1 MKNTKQSI
9 TFKVVVGYLLL
20 AAMAALAVW
29 FIYSELEKF
38 SAVNQ
43 FNDINNQQLIL
54 VSEITTD
61 LYETES
67 TGRRFIQSGDTTD
80 LNRYSDQIEAIQHD
94 INALKQTY
102 ADPVMRI
109 NLDSI
114 SNLLTQKSENLEEL
128 LQLDS
133 RNRNTSFYSEVIQEL
148 EKIDESFTEKPD
160 KDKRFS
166 NLEPHQRRVLLRLLD
181 FSEEENPEE
190 LTKMGRDSLVASV
203 KNVLGELERQNQ
215 NFRAVINQKEDE
227 LLANDLVLNEQLR
240 KLIMAID
247 QEERQTSLARVE
259 ESQIMLNDISRII
272 FIIGAACILI
282 ILLFLL
288 LIFRDVTRSQQYRVQ
303 LEEAKSITESLMKR
317 REKFMA
323 AITHDLRSPLN
334 TVVGYTELMG
344 KSGLTNKQS
353 HYLGHLKKSSEYILH
368 LVNDL
373 LDLSKLEAGK
383 MNVEILPFNPKT
395 LLEETLYNTIPENK
409 KDLVLKLNAPKET
422 DCQVLSDP
430 FRIKQ
435 ILSNLI
441 TNAYKFTE
449 TGKITASLALE
460 KESNENYILHI
471 SIKDTGIGI
480 SESKQEEIFKEFS
493 QEHGEI
499 EKKYGGT
506 GLGLAITKRITRL
519 LKGDI
524 ELHSE
529 PGKGSEFIIKFPVVK
544 LKAQDEIPEKA
555 PTSNYNLSGK
565 NILVVDDES
574 SQLALS
580 RELIKSV
587 GMNCDTAM
595 NGEEALQKLTEK
607 HFHLVLTD
615 IQMPK
620 MDGFNLL
627 KSIKDNP
634 KISTTPVIAVSG
646 RTNITAAAYAEAG
659 FSGNMIK
666 PYKPADLLRKISE
679 ILEVRIEK
687 ATPQKKKKIGEFK
700 NYSLDEVLLFAGED
714 QEALNAILTVFIEST
729 SMNLVEIHSAFN
741 KNNNGKISNIAHRML
756 PMFKQLDA
764 REITCKLEELE
775 NNGFAEVN
783 EKEIST
789 LSRKIEAL
797 LKDLQKEI
805 KA

>member
-1 MKNTKQSI
+1 MKNTKRSI

-43 FNDINNQQLIL
+43 SNDINNQQLIL

-80 LNRYSDQIEAIQHD
+80 LNRYSAQIDDIQND
-94 INALKQTY
+94 INKLKQTY
-102 ADPVMRI
+102 TDYVMRN

-114 SNLLTQKSENLEEL
+114 SDLLTKKSDNLEEL
-128 LQLDS
+128 LQLDA
-133 RNRNTSFYSEVIQEL
+133 RNRNTSFYTEVIQEL
-148 EKIDESFTEKPD
+148 EKIDESFTEPD
-160 KDKRFS
+160 YDERFA
-166 NLEPHQRRVLLRLLD
+166 NLKPHQRRVLINLLE
-181 FSEEENPEE
+181 FSEEESPGE
-190 LTKMGRDSLVASV
+190 LTVMGRDSLVTSV

-215 NFRAVINQKEDE
+215 NFRAVINQKEGE
-227 LLANDLVLNEQLR
+227 LLDNDLILNEQLR
-240 KLIMAID
+240 KLLSAID
-247 QEERQTSLARVE
+247 LEERQASLARVE
-259 ESQIMLNDISRII
+259 ESQILLNDISEII
-272 FIIGAACILI
+272 FIIAAACILI
-282 ILLFLL
+282 ILLFLI
-288 LIFRDVTRSQQYRVQ
+288 LIVQDVSRSQQYRVQ

-317 REKFMA
+317 RERFMA

-334 TVVGYTELMG
+334 TVIGYTELMG
-344 KSGLTNKQS
+344 NSGLTNKQS

-383 MNVEILPFNPKT
+383 MHVEKLPFNPKT
-395 LLEETLYNTIPENK
+395 LLEETLFNTIPENK
-409 KDLVLKLNAPKET
+409 KDLVLELNAEKET

-449 TGKITASLALE
+449 TGKITASLAMK
-460 KESNENYILHI
+460 KESDENYILSI

-480 SESKQEEIFKEFS
+480 SKSKQEEIFKEFS

-519 LKGDI
+519 LKGNI
-524 ELHSE
+524 QLHSE
-529 PGKGSEFIIKFPVVK
+529 PGKGSEFIVEFPVVR
-544 LKAQDEIPEKA
+544 LKDQDEIVEVMPV
-555 PTSNYNLSGK
+555 SRYDLSGK

-587 GMNCDTAM
+587 GMNCDTAK
-595 NGEEALQKLTEK
+595 NGEEALQKLREK
-607 HFHLVLTD
+607 KYHLVLTD
-615 IQMPK
+615 IQMPI
-620 MDGFNLL
+620 MNGFNLL
-627 KSIKDNP
+627 KSIKNNLETSG
-634 KISTTPVIAVSG
+634 IPVIAVSG
-646 RTNITAAAYAEAG
+646 RTNVTTEAYTEAG
-659 FSGNMIK
+659 FAGNMVK
-666 PYKPADLLRKISE
+666 PYKPADLLQKIGE
-679 ILEVRIEK
+679 ILEVKIEK
-687 ATPQKKKKIGEFK
+687 NVPLKKKKDSEFK
-700 NYSLDEVLLFAGED
+700 NYSLDEILLFAGED
-714 QEALNAILTVFIEST
+714 QQALNAILTVFIEST
-729 SMNLVEIHSAFN
+729 SMNLVEIQSAFR
-741 KNNNGKISNIAHRML
+741 KNNNGKISHIAHRML

-764 REITCKLEELE
+764 REITYKLEELE
-775 NNGFAEVN
+775 RNGSSEVN
-783 EKEIST
+783 EKEIT
-789 LSRKIEAL
+789 LLSGEIEAL
-797 LKDLQKEI
+797 LKDLEKEI